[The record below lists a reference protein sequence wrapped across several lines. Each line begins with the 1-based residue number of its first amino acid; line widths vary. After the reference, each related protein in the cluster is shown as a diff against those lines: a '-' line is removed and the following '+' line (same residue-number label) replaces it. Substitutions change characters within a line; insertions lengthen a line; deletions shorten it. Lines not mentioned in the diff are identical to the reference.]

1 MSTPYEASG
10 RTRQKQ
16 RTRAALTD
24 AARTLVASGITPTID
39 DVADATG
46 ISRAVVYRYFPNRLA
61 MLAAAHPFTGRHS
74 LLPDD
79 PPGDPAARLEI
90 VVDTLIRIVL
100 DTEAQQRTML
110 RLSLEAAPT
119 ERADLP
125 LRRGRAI
132 GWIAEALAPLHAQLS
147 EHAVHRLVL
156 AVRSA
161 VGIEALVWLTDVA
174 GLDSEAAAALMSWS
188 AQAMLH
194 AALTSAPPTG

>member
-39 DVADATG
+39 DLADATG

-61 MLAAAHPFTGRHS
+61 MLTAAHPFTGRHS
-74 LLPDD
+74 LLPED

-110 RLSLEAAPT
+110 RLSLEAGPI

-125 LRRGRAI
+125 LRQGRAI
-132 GWIAEALAPLHAQLS
+132 GWIAEALSPLHAQLS
-147 EHAVHRLVL
+147 EQAVHRLVL

-194 AALTSAPPTG
+194 AALTSAPPMG